1 MGREF
6 ELKYAAD
13 PIQQAKILRDFP
25 LDWQRIDMETTYYD
39 TPGRALAQR
48 KWTLR
53 RRYENGTAVC
63 TLKTP
68 AEGGGRGEWELP
80 CGTIEEAIPE
90 LCKLSGSRELLVLT
104 AEGLE
109 PVCGARFT
117 RQAGLLEAEG
127 CRLELALDSGVLL
140 GGGRELPLCEIEA
153 ELKDGSEEAAAAF
166 AAGLAAKYSLT
177 AESRSKFRRAL
188 MLAKG
193 EL

>member
-1 MGREF
+1 MKIWYMNGAGNDFMVMDARGGEYDF
-6 ELKYAAD
+6 
-13 PIQQAKILRDFP
+13 QALSK
-25 LDWQRIDMETTYYD
+25 
-39 TPGRALAQR
+39 
-48 KWTLR
+48 
-53 RRYENGTAVC
+53 
-63 TLKTP
+63 
-68 AEGGGRGEWELP
+68 
-80 CGTIEEAIPE
+80 E